1 MRRALNDREHTY
13 TVYIQHRV
21 LARWLDD
28 LRDYPFDLIDWRD
41 IDLLDRFRDKFGFH
55 PPIDLNDAA
64 IKDLNLLDL
73 PLPTKAEADDPI
85 GWILG
90 HHLDPVW
97 KYSQPYKGHL
107 ANLASWVV
115 KNTQIPDPLKPLATK
130 RLSSWCKAD
139 PRYQIFLDQPW
150 LIAGESILLRWALRM
165 YPNDFNLRQ
174 QLDLVPLEDCQHHT
188 QSVSEVLEKYKT
200 DLNRFWKSWLWEK
213 PLQDVLITTKMMSGL
228 VFFELSIL
236 ENWLLTNPDKIT
248 HSLLDTI
255 RNRFA
260 NLPQVDAVIK
270 RLEVLIAPPLPQTP
284 DKNWSTEQWL
294 TWATEEY
301 MPYFAWTIRHYRH
314 RDSQIEMAG
323 YFADWLIAAYP
334 SLIFEPNAPVII
346 HQQNYLRQL
355 LEDNQTD
362 VIFWLIIDGLT
373 WWQGRRLT
381 ESYSNL
387 GLGVTQLGPHLSA
400 LPSITSISKRALV
413 QGYLDQNTEKQPIAR
428 LLGNQPSRS
437 NRSFY
442 IYTQISAFEQ
452 ALASNLEP
460 GEYVL
465 FYNSLDQYS
474 HETQG
479 FSDDES
485 VDGHLRLL
493 TRLTNTGFQ
502 QCARQGLRAKALIS
516 SDHGS
521 TLLPQNTRVL
531 DVPYFAQA
539 IEDENSLE
547 DDNTDKNLRYYQR
560 TRTCT
565 IGQNAT
571 QEELLEINEDWYL
584 LRKDTFNLPTH
595 FLIPRGYAAVK
606 RRPRGWTHG
615 GATPEETIVP
625 FFEVQ
630 PHPIEIVPPV
640 VKFEGFLTPAQT
652 SLVQIT
658 IINPNST
665 TLRTVRL
672 NLFDFQEL
680 LEWPI
685 IGGNSQVI
693 YSFDAQAADSKGK
706 HKTIE
711 WLLTCDTG
719 GRHQQFSGQV
729 NIPIR
734 RFQISEVDEM
744 FEDLT

>member
-1 MRRALNDREHTY
+1 M
-13 TVYIQHRV
+13 
-21 LARWLDD
+21 
-28 LRDYPFDLIDWRD
+28 
-41 IDLLDRFRDKFGFH
+41 
-55 PPIDLNDAA
+55 
-64 IKDLNLLDL
+64 
-73 PLPTKAEADDPI
+73 
-85 GWILG
+85 
-90 HHLDPVW
+90 
-97 KYSQPYKGHL
+97 
-107 ANLASWVV
+107 
-115 KNTQIPDPLKPLATK
+115 
-130 RLSSWCKAD
+130 
-139 PRYQIFLDQPW
+139 
-150 LIAGESILLRWALRM
+150 
-165 YPNDFNLRQ
+165 
-174 QLDLVPLEDCQHHT
+174 
-188 QSVSEVLEKYKT
+188 
-200 DLNRFWKSWLWEK
+200 
-213 PLQDVLITTKMMSGL
+213 
-228 VFFELSIL
+228 
-236 ENWLLTNPDKIT
+236 
-248 HSLLDTI
+248 
-255 RNRFA
+255 
-260 NLPQVDAVIK
+260 
-270 RLEVLIAPPLPQTP
+270 
-284 DKNWSTEQWL
+284 
-294 TWATEEY
+294 
-301 MPYFAWTIRHYRH
+301 
-314 RDSQIEMAG
+314 
-323 YFADWLIAAYP
+323 
-334 SLIFEPNAPVII
+334 
-346 HQQNYLRQL
+346 
-355 LEDNQTD
+355 
-362 VIFWLIIDGLT
+362 
-373 WWQGRRLT
+373 
-381 ESYSNL
+381 
-387 GLGVTQLGPHLSA
+387 
-400 LPSITSISKRALV
+400 
-413 QGYLDQNTEKQPIAR
+413 
-428 LLGNQPSRS
+428 
-437 NRSFY
+437 
-442 IYTQISAFEQ
+442 
-452 ALASNLEP
+452 
-460 GEYVL
+460 L